1 MTTTGSNGHAPS
13 RRDTFT
19 YTEFDPDGN
28 EVRHIVTGQPAGRNQ
43 PNGTRLLI
51 TASILLALLAVGQ
64 GAVSWAAQY
73 GFIHAAKHA
82 TWPSAVEAVGLDIA
96 AVIFA
101 LLGLA
106 RSRLGQRAIVERCLN
121 AACAAGS
128 MLMNVLA
135 ADMGSPRSVA
145 VYLLPPL
152 LYVAASDRLIAV
164 MGAAG
169 GAGETSVW
177 RRAAAAAVF
186 LLRLVLAPPSTARG
200 LRQWVLAATPLPAA
214 DLAAAA
220 PAPVV
225 QPGAAAAPAP
235 APAPAPGSKTAAL
248 VDAYRVHPAYLD
260 RSRVSQVAAE
270 LAPAAGLQ
278 TSSARTVLF
287 RHVRQM
293 RERAS

>member
-1 MTTTGSNGHAPS
+1 M
-13 RRDTFT
+13 
-19 YTEFDPDGN
+19 
-28 EVRHIVTGQPAGRNQ
+28 
-43 PNGTRLLI
+43 
-51 TASILLALLAVGQ
+51 
-64 GAVSWAAQY
+64 SWSAQY

-82 TWPSAVEAVGLDIA
+82 TWPSAAEAVGLDIA

-177 RRAAAAAVF
+177 RRAGTAAPF

-200 LRQWVLAATPLPAA
+200 LRQWVLGATPLPGASPP
-214 DLAAAA
+214 DA
-220 PAPVV
+220 PGCASVTH
-225 QPGAAAAPAP
+225 PGAALAVSE
-235 APAPAPGSKTAAL
+235 PGQGGSPL
-248 VDAYRVHPAYLD
+248 VGAV
-260 RSRVSQVAAE
+260 
-270 LAPAAGLQ
+270 
-278 TSSARTVLF
+278 
-287 RHVRQM
+287 
-293 RERAS
+293 

>member
-1 MTTTGSNGHAPS
+1 MTTTRSNGHAPS

-43 PNGTRLLI
+43 PTGTRLLI
-51 TASILLALLAVGQ
+51 TASILLALLAFGQ
-64 GAVSWAAQY
+64 GAVSWSAQY

-177 RRAAAAAVF
+177 RRAGTAAPF

-200 LRQWVLAATPLPAA
+200 LRQWVLGR
-214 DLAAAA
+214 D
-220 PAPVV
+220 PAPRRSTWPERRTCTGRRS
-225 QPGAAAAPAP
+225 PGPPPLTPAP
-235 APAPAPGSKTAAL
+235 ASKTAAL
-248 VDAYRVHPAYLD
+248 VDAYRVHPGYLD

-287 RHVRQM
+287 RHLRQM

>member
-1 MTTTGSNGHAPS
+1 M
-13 RRDTFT
+13 
-19 YTEFDPDGN
+19 
-28 EVRHIVTGQPAGRNQ
+28 
-43 PNGTRLLI
+43 
-51 TASILLALLAVGQ
+51 
-64 GAVSWAAQY
+64 SWSAQY

-82 TWPSAVEAVGLDIA
+82 TWPSAAEAVGLDIA

-177 RRAAAAAVF
+177 RRAGTAAAF

-200 LRQWVLAATPLPAA
+200 LRQQVLDATPLPAA

-220 PAPVV
+220 PVPVV
-225 QPGAAAAPAP
+225 QPGAAAATPAP
-235 APAPAPGSKTAAL
+235 APAPASKTAAL
-248 VDAYRVHPAYLD
+248 VDAYRVHPGYLD